1 MEDKTK
7 FTISVSIIIGIA
19 VVLLLH
25 ALYKQMSIGK
35 TVTAVTAVTAVT
47 EANADTYY
55 ENGRNFSVVTRLEG
69 GCNYVVVR
77 SIDGVA
83 VTQALNQPETCKR

>member
-19 VVLLLH
+19 VVLLLLH

-35 TVTAVTAVTAVT
+35 TVTAVT
-47 EANADTYY
+47 EANVDTYY
-55 ENGRNFSVVTRLEG
+55 ENGRNFSVVTRSEG

>member
-7 FTISVSIIIGIA
+7 FTISVSIIIGIAA

-35 TVTAVTAVTAVT
+35 TVTAVT
-47 EANADTYY
+47 EANTDTYY
-55 ENGRNFSVVTRLEG
+55 EYGRGFSVSTRLEG

-83 VTQALNQPETCKR
+83 VTSALNQPETCKR